1 MINAKVLIAG
11 GAAVLL
17 VSGSAFAQMT
27 PDAAAPAAKPAM
39 AHHHKMAHHMAKE
52 SMGEYAPPAQ
62 PIPYADLAKYRGD
75 EAKGEPMKMHK
86 HMMHKKMDTKTDAM
100 APKS

>member
-1 MINAKVLIAG
+1 MLNAKILISSA
-11 GAAVLL
+11 AAVLL
-17 VSGSAFAQMT
+17 VSSSAFAQMT
-27 PDAAAPAAKPAM
+27 PDAPAPDAKPAM

-62 PIPYADLAKYRGD
+62 PIPYADLAKYKGD
-75 EAKGEPMKMHK
+75 EAKGESMKMHK
-86 HMMHKKMDTKTDAM
+86 HMMHKKMDKKPDDM